1 MGSLIKILKGYIMLQ
16 NSAARTVK
24 QIKKSDHITPIFVE
38 LHWLQVTYRIKY
50 KLLLFA
56 FKVCH
61 DTAPQ
66 YLSELLHPYVPHRN
80 LRSSD
85 TFLLETLHSHLV
97 SCGDMSFSVS
107 APRLWNERSCDSL
120 PDFKKLL
127 KTLFLREYLVI
138 LFHDTCSSHMFL
150 PITLIFI
157 LFDYLL

>member
-1 MGSLIKILKGYIMLQ
+1 MGSLIKILKNYMLQ
-16 NSAARTVK
+16 NSAARILK
-24 QIKKSDHITPIFVE
+24 QINKTDHISPILAE
-38 LHWLQVTYRIKY
+38 LHWLPVTYRIKY

-61 DTAPQ
+61 DTAAQ

-97 SCGDMSFSVS
+97 SCGDRSFSVS

-120 PDFKKLL
+120 PDFK
-127 KTLFLREYLVI
+127 R
-138 LFHDTCSSHMFL
+138 MFSDII
-150 PITLIFI
+150 P
-157 LFDYLL
+157 